1 MNLVNKKQIWILSIG
16 ITLLLTSLILIL
28 CILGIM
34 ISEEYESPYDKCYE
48 IDSCLRYKC
57 LANESI
63 LRHETTNYLLEYQNC
78 ILENNPAVILNERI

>member
-1 MNLVNKKQIWILSIG
+1 MDKIQIWIVSIG
-16 ITLLLTSLILIL
+16 IALLFASFVTIL
-28 CILGIM
+28 CILGVM
-34 ISEEYESPYDKCYE
+34 ISDNYEHPYDKCYK

-78 ILENNPAVILNERI
+78 ILEHNPAVTINERIQ